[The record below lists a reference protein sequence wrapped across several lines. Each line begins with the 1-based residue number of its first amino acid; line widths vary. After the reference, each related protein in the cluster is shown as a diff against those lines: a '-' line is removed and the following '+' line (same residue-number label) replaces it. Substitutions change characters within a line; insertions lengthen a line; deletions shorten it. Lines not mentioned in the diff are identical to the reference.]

1 MSNKNTQGEAM
12 KTTNTVTLEQWLL
25 QGDGTK
31 DGLNQEQ
38 QAAVTCNKNTV
49 TTAGAGA
56 GKTFVL
62 ARRYSYLVCIKKY
75 KVSEILTL
83 TFTRKATAEM
93 YSRIYKT
100 LVEIADR
107 FDSPEARQAVADF
120 HGARIQT
127 LDSYCSSI
135 IKNAVNYY
143 GIKPDFAIDDQQAK
157 SMARQQAL
165 PFVLDHRH
173 NPTIQRMATT
183 TYSRLDTLAEKLF
196 AQTITNYSSLAN
208 PINFSQQLEQQLR
221 HAAREF
227 LNKAQ
232 QLEEQVIELE
242 SSLQDVDKISGTFLP
257 KLKGALEL
265 YRKIDWD
272 FSFLAAWETETGLLQ
287 EILPNQQ
294 ETLGQFCGAANK
306 ISGLSLQGQR
316 SDKPWTPIIKFLR
329 ESVQP
334 ALNSLANFLCLKQ
347 DVLQVAE
354 LLNQFQQQYNKS
366 KRQAGILTFTDAAQ
380 LALEILRNQPD
391 VRHAEKECYKA
402 IMIDEF
408 QDDNLLQKELL
419 YFLAEKV
426 DWHNTPSVPVEA
438 LDSGKLFFVGDE
450 KQSIYKFRGADVS
463 VIRKLAKELA
473 NVDSTAS
480 NQEQMGGT
488 LSLTYNYRSH
498 PTLIAAFN
506 TIFGGLPYGPE
517 GQGHLHPQAI
527 FMPDAETTPEY
538 EATYGKVL
546 AGKKIDNE
554 SQLDATRHRVH
565 LCLYRKP
572 EEAALPK
579 DISLEQLLPD
589 DHCEAFF
596 VAKKIKEL
604 IQQGRNPSD
613 IAILFATTTKQHLY
627 EKYLKLQSIPYTA
640 ESTVGFFQ
648 DAPTN
653 DLLSFLT
660 LCLYP
665 SNQTAY
671 STLLRSPLV
680 GISAGSLERLLAGSH
695 EGLMADNVRGDA
707 AQSTPKIFNQEDSYL
722 LATDE
727 ERKSFIQACQTYHQL
742 APQALTMPIAQLVSH
757 LWYRLGY
764 RYKILEQDQALQYAP
779 LYDKFFHLAAQA
791 DVKGT
796 SLATFVQSLQDQ
808 VDNQG
813 KFDDIDIPLEQK
825 QGVQLMTIHKSKGLE
840 FPVVFLVNSNGQPKT
855 NKNDASVYTH
865 SQWGITLNLPTLPQF
880 AGKTT
885 TSNFFYQDA
894 KEEDTQ
900 KDRAELRRVLY
911 VALTRAE
918 DEVFITACPG
928 SLDKD
933 NPGKL
938 KQTESS
944 NTMFKLL
951 VPQIN
956 CNLTLGEKIIH
967 ESHSPFDAEWI
978 PFVSQQDVKSLKTTP
993 SQQEGES
1000 PILTPSPTEVAQMLA
1015 PLYQGKAILP
1025 EVEENPYRSPSHLAP
1040 HSPEYWQDPDTNTDQ
1055 EKSSALGK
1063 MESQAYGEIAQLVT
1077 STTKADGTP
1086 AFSYADFGSCAHLYL
1101 EATLNNQ
1108 QPQIPT
1114 RYLQHLSPTHQQ
1126 KLHQLCSTMTANFLN
1141 SPTGAAVKKANWRK
1155 TEFTFKLRLES
1166 YIINGSMDLIYQDQ
1180 QGQLHIVDYKTDQLQ
1195 QPELYY
1201 PQQAAYRKA
1210 AAAIF
1215 SVPEDTITCSLY
1227 YLRTG
1232 TVVDITQGC
1241 SSVNLEELAAL
1252 VE

>member
-1 MSNKNTQGEAM
+1 MSGRETQETTEM
-12 KTTNTVTLEQWLL
+12 NKTTNTVTLEQWLL
-25 QGDGTK
+25 QGDGSQE
-31 DGLNQEQ
+31 GLNQEQ
-38 QAAVTCNKNTV
+38 QAAVTCNINTV

-107 FDSPEARQAVADF
+107 FESPEARQAVADF

-135 IKNAVNYY
+135 IKNSVNHY

-165 PFVLDHRH
+165 PFVLNHHH

-183 TYSRLDTLAEKLF
+183 TYSRLDTLAEELF

-208 PINFSQQLEQQLR
+208 PIPFSQQLENQLR
-221 HAAREF
+221 FAAQEF
-227 LNKAQ
+227 LTKAQ

-242 SSLQDVDKISGTFLP
+242 AIIRDLDKISGTFLP
-257 KLKGALEL
+257 KLIAALGL
-265 YRKIDWD
+265 YRKLDWD
-272 FSFLAAWETETGLLQ
+272 FSFLSDWETETGLQQ

-294 ETLGQFCGAANK
+294 ETLVQFCAAAKK
-306 ISGLSLQGQR
+306 ISGLSLQGQKA
-316 SDKPWTPIIKFLR
+316 DKPWPAIIKFLR

-347 DVLQVAE
+347 DVLQVAA
-354 LLNQFQQQYNKS
+354 LLDEFQQQYNKS

-380 LALEILRNQPD
+380 LALEILRNQNE
-391 VRHAEKECYKA
+391 VRQAEKECYKA

-408 QDDNLLQKELL
+408 QDDNQLQKELL
-419 YFLAEKV
+419 YFLAEKT
-426 DWHNTPSVPVEA
+426 DCHNTPSVPVED

-463 VIRKLAKELA
+463 VIRKLAKELG
-473 NVDSTAS
+473 NGDSTPS
-480 NQEQMGGT
+480 SQDQTGGT
-488 LSLTYNYRSH
+488 LSLSYNYRSH

-506 TIFGGLPYGPE
+506 AIFGGLPYGPE
-517 GQGHLHPQAI
+517 GQHHLYPQAI
-527 FMPDAETTPEY
+527 FMPDEETTPEH
-538 EATYGKVL
+538 EATYRKVL
-546 AGKKIDNE
+546 AGKKLKNE
-554 SQLDATRHRVH
+554 SQQDATRHRVH

-572 EEAALPK
+572 HEADLPET
-579 DISLEQLLPD
+579 ISTEDLLPD

-604 IQQGRNPSD
+604 VQQGRNPSD

-680 GISAGSLERLLAGSH
+680 GISSQSLEQLLAKSQKDITAQGSP
-695 EGLMADNVRGDA
+695 
-707 AQSTPKIFNQEDSYL
+707 QIFNQEDSQL
-722 LATDE
+722 LATEE
-727 ERKSFIQACQTYHQL
+727 ERQAFIQACQTYHRL
-742 APQALTMPIAQLVSH
+742 AQQALTMPIAQLVSH
-757 LWYRLGY
+757 LWYNLGY
-764 RYKILEQDQALQYAP
+764 RYKILEQEQALQYAP
-779 LYDKFFHLAAQA
+779 LYDKFFHLAAKA
-791 DVKGT
+791 DASGT
-796 SLATFVQSLQDQ
+796 SLATFVQALQDQ

-825 QGVQLMTIHKSKGLE
+825 RGVQLMTIHKSKGLE
-840 FPVVFLVNSNGQPKT
+840 FPVVFLVNSNGSPKS
-855 NKNDASVYTH
+855 NKNAARVYPH
-865 SQWGITLNLPTLPQF
+865 SHWGITLNLPTLPQF
-880 AGKTT
+880 AGNTA
-885 TSNFFYQDA
+885 TSNFFYQEA
-894 KEEDTQ
+894 KQEESL
-900 KDRAELRRVLY
+900 KDQAELRRVLY

-928 SLDKD
+928 SLDPD

-938 KQTESS
+938 KLSESS

-956 CNLTLGEKIIH
+956 CNVTLEETIIM
-967 ESHSPFDAEWI
+967 EPHSPFDAEWI
-978 PFVSQQDVKSLKTTP
+978 PFVTQQEVEQISTPQQQDFG
-993 SQQEGES
+993 GEKVHASS
-1000 PILTPSPTEVAQMLA
+1000 PWHIAQTVA
-1015 PLYQGKAILP
+1015 PLYQGEAILP
-1025 EVEENPYRSPSHLAP
+1025 AEEENPYRSPSHLAP
-1040 HSPEYWQDPDTNTDQ
+1040 KSPEYWQDTENISSL
-1055 EKSSALGK
+1055 EKATGK
-1063 MESQAYGEIAQLVT
+1063 EENQAYGEIAQLVT
-1077 STTKADGTP
+1077 STTKADGNP
-1086 AFSYADFGSCAHLYL
+1086 AFTYADFGSCAHLYL
-1101 EATLNNQ
+1101 DAALNNH
-1108 QPQIPT
+1108 QPSIPT
-1114 RYLQHLSPTHQQ
+1114 RYLQHLSPAYQQ
-1126 KLHQLCSTMTANFLN
+1126 KLHQLCSTMTANFLS
-1141 SPTGAAVKKANWRK
+1141 SPTGEAVKQASWRK
-1155 TEFTFKLRLES
+1155 TEFTFKLRLED
-1166 YIINGSMDLIYQDQ
+1166 YIINGSMDLIYQDH
-1180 QGQLHIVDYKTDQLQ
+1180 QGQLHIVDYKTDQQQ

-1215 SVPEDTITCSLY
+1215 CVPEDTITCSLY

-1241 SSVNLEELAAL
+1241 SAVNLKELATL

>member
-1 MSNKNTQGEAM
+1 MSGRETQETTEM
-12 KTTNTVTLEQWLL
+12 NKTTNTVTLEQWLL
-25 QGDGTK
+25 QGDGSQE
-31 DGLNQEQ
+31 GLNQEQ
-38 QAAVTCNKNTV
+38 QAAVTCNINTV

-107 FDSPEARQAVADF
+107 FESPEARQAVADF

-135 IKNAVNYY
+135 IKNSVNHY

-165 PFVLDHRH
+165 PFVLNHRH
-173 NPTIQRMATT
+173 NLTIQRMATT
-183 TYSRLDTLAEKLF
+183 TYSRLDTLAEELF

-208 PINFSQQLEQQLR
+208 PIPFSQQLENQLR
-221 HAAREF
+221 FAAQEF
-227 LNKAQ
+227 LTKAQ

-242 SSLQDVDKISGTFLP
+242 AIIRDLDKISGTFLP
-257 KLKGALEL
+257 KLIAALGL
-265 YRKIDWD
+265 YRKLDWD
-272 FSFLAAWETETGLLQ
+272 FSFLSDWETETGLQQ

-294 ETLGQFCGAANK
+294 ETLVQFCAAAKK
-306 ISGLSLQGQR
+306 ISGLSLQGQKA
-316 SDKPWTPIIKFLR
+316 DKPWPAIIKFLR

-347 DVLQVAE
+347 DVLQVAA
-354 LLNQFQQQYNKS
+354 LLDEFQQQYNKS

-380 LALEILRNQPD
+380 LALEILRNQNE
-391 VRHAEKECYKA
+391 VRQAEKECYKA

-408 QDDNLLQKELL
+408 QDDNQLQKELL
-419 YFLAEKV
+419 YFLAEKT
-426 DWHNTPSVPVEA
+426 DCHNTPSVPVED

-463 VIRKLAKELA
+463 VIRKLAKELG
-473 NVDSTAS
+473 NGDSTPS
-480 NQEQMGGT
+480 SQDQTGGT
-488 LSLTYNYRSH
+488 LSLSYNYRSH

-506 TIFGGLPYGPE
+506 AIFGGLPYGPE
-517 GQGHLHPQAI
+517 GQRHLYPQAI
-527 FMPDAETTPEY
+527 FMPDEETTPEH
-538 EATYGKVL
+538 EATYRKVL
-546 AGKKIDNE
+546 AGKKLKNE
-554 SQLDATRHRVH
+554 SQQDATRHRVH

-572 EEAALPK
+572 HEANLPET
-579 DISLEQLLPD
+579 ISTEDLLPD

-596 VAKKIKEL
+596 VAKKIKKL
-604 IQQGRNPSD
+604 VQQGRNPSD

-680 GISAGSLERLLAGSH
+680 GISSQSLEQLLAKSQKDITAQ
-695 EGLMADNVRGDA
+695 GLP
-707 AQSTPKIFNQEDSYL
+707 QIFNQEDSQL
-722 LATDE
+722 LATEE
-727 ERKSFIQACQTYHQL
+727 ERQAFIQACQTYHRL
-742 APQALTMPIAQLVSH
+742 AQQALTMPIAQLVSH
-757 LWYRLGY
+757 LWYNLGY
-764 RYKILEQDQALQYAP
+764 RYKILEQEQALQYAP
-779 LYDKFFHLAAQA
+779 LYDKFFHLAAKA
-791 DVKGT
+791 DASGT
-796 SLATFVQSLQDQ
+796 SLATFVQALQDQ

-825 QGVQLMTIHKSKGLE
+825 RGVQLMTIHKSKGLE
-840 FPVVFLVNSNGQPKT
+840 FPVVFLVNSNGSPKS
-855 NKNDASVYTH
+855 NKNAARVYPH
-865 SQWGITLNLPTLPQF
+865 SHWGITLNLPTLPQF
-880 AGKTT
+880 AGNTA
-885 TSNFFYQDA
+885 TSNFFYQEA
-894 KEEDTQ
+894 KQEESL
-900 KDRAELRRVLY
+900 KDQAELRRVLY

-928 SLDKD
+928 SLDSD

-938 KQTESS
+938 KLSESS

-956 CNLTLGEKIIH
+956 CNVTLEETIIM
-967 ESHSPFDAEWI
+967 EPHSPFDAEWI
-978 PFVSQQDVKSLKTTP
+978 PFVTQQEVEQISTPQQQDFG
-993 SQQEGES
+993 GEKVQASS
-1000 PILTPSPTEVAQMLA
+1000 PWHIAQTVA
-1015 PLYQGKAILP
+1015 PLYQGEAILP
-1025 EVEENPYRSPSHLAP
+1025 AEEENPYRSPSHLAP
-1040 HSPEYWQDPDTNTDQ
+1040 KSPEYWQDTENISSL
-1055 EKSSALGK
+1055 EKATGK
-1063 MESQAYGEIAQLVT
+1063 EENQAYGEIAQLVT
-1077 STTKADGTP
+1077 STTKADGNP
-1086 AFSYADFGSCAHLYL
+1086 AFTYADFGSCAHLYL
-1101 EATLNNQ
+1101 DAALNNH
-1108 QPQIPT
+1108 QPSIPT
-1114 RYLQHLSPTHQQ
+1114 RYLQHLSPAHQQ
-1126 KLHQLCSTMTANFLN
+1126 KLHQLCSTMTANFLS
-1141 SPTGAAVKKANWRK
+1141 SPTGEAVKQASWRK
-1155 TEFTFKLRLES
+1155 TEFTFKLRLED
-1166 YIINGSMDLIYQDQ
+1166 YIINGSMDLIYQDH
-1180 QGQLHIVDYKTDQLQ
+1180 QGQLHIVDYKTDQQQ

-1215 SVPEDTITCSLY
+1215 CVPEDTITCSLY

-1241 SSVNLEELAAL
+1241 SAVNLEELATL

>member
-1 MSNKNTQGEAM
+1 MSSKNTQGEAM
-12 KTTNTVTLEQWLL
+12 KTTNTLTLEQWLL

-38 QAAVTCNKNTV
+38 QAAVTCNTNTV

-107 FDSPEARQAVADF
+107 FESPEARQAVADF

-135 IKNAVNYY
+135 IKNSVNHY

-165 PFVLDHRH
+165 PFVLNHRH

-183 TYSRLDTLAEKLF
+183 TYSRLDTLAEELF

-208 PINFSQQLEQQLR
+208 PIPFSQQLENQLR
-221 HAAREF
+221 FAAQEF
-227 LNKAQ
+227 LTKAQ

-242 SSLQDVDKISGTFLP
+242 AIIRDLDKISGTFLP
-257 KLKGALEL
+257 KLIAALGL
-265 YRKIDWD
+265 YRKLDWD
-272 FSFLAAWETETGLLQ
+272 FSFLSDWETETGLQQ

-294 ETLGQFCGAANK
+294 ESLEQFCAAAKK
-306 ISGLSLQGQR
+306 ISGLNLQGQR
-316 SDKPWTPIIKFLR
+316 NDKPWTPIIKLLR

-347 DVLQVAE
+347 DVLQVAR
-354 LLNQFQQQYNKS
+354 LLDEFQQQYNKS

-380 LALEILRNQPD
+380 LALEILRNQKE
-391 VRHAEKECYKA
+391 VRQAEKECYKA

-419 YFLAEKV
+419 YFLAEKS
-426 DWHNTPSVPVEA
+426 DCHNTPSVPVED
-438 LDSGKLFFVGDE
+438 LDTGKLFFVGDE

-463 VIRKLAKELA
+463 VIRKLAKELG
-473 NVDSTAS
+473 NTNSTPSSQA
-480 NQEQMGGT
+480 QTGGT
-488 LSLTYNYRSH
+488 LSLSYNYRSH

-517 GQGHLHPQAI
+517 GQGHFHPQAI
-527 FMPDAETTPEY
+527 FMPDEEATPEY
-538 EATYGKVL
+538 EATYRKVL
-546 AGKKIDNE
+546 AGKKIEGE
-554 SQLDATRHRVH
+554 SQQDATRHRVH
-565 LCLYRKP
+565 LCMYRKP
-572 EEAALPK
+572 DEAALPK
-579 DISLEQLLPD
+579 DISMEHLLPD

-680 GISAGSLERLLAGSH
+680 GISAGSLERLLAGGL
-695 EGLMADNVRGDA
+695 ERLMAGSVNGA
-707 AQSTPKIFNQEDSYL
+707 GAQGTPQIFNQEDSYL
-722 LATDE
+722 LSTEE
-727 ERKSFIQACQTYHQL
+727 ERKSFIQACQTYHRL
-742 APQALTMPIAQLVSH
+742 AQQALTMPIAQLVSH
-757 LWYRLGY
+757 LWYNLGY
-764 RYKILEQDQALQYAP
+764 RYKILEQEQALQYAP
-779 LYDKFFHLAAQA
+779 LYDKFFHLAAKA
-791 DVKGT
+791 DASGT
-796 SLATFVQSLQDQ
+796 SLATFVQALQDQ

-825 QGVQLMTIHKSKGLE
+825 RGVQLMTIHKSKGLE

-855 NKNDASVYTH
+855 NKNDASVYPH
-865 SQWGITLNLPTLPQF
+865 SQWGITLNLPILPQF
-880 AGKTT
+880 AGGTSK
-885 TSNFFYQDA
+885 SNFFYQDA
-894 KEEDTQ
+894 KKEDTQ

-918 DEVFITACPG
+918 DEVYITACPG
-928 SLDKD
+928 SLDED

-938 KQTESS
+938 KLSESS

-956 CNLTLGEKIIH
+956 CNVTLEEKITL
-967 ESHSPFDAEWI
+967 EPHSPFDAEWI
-978 PFVSQQDVKSLKTTP
+978 PFVTQQEVEQISTPQQQDFG
-993 SQQEGES
+993 GEKVHTSS
-1000 PILTPSPTEVAQMLA
+1000 PWHLAQTVA
-1015 PLYQGKAILP
+1015 PLYQGEAILP
-1025 EVEENPYRSPSHLAP
+1025 VEEENPYRSPSHLAP
-1040 HSPEYWQDPDTNTDQ
+1040 KSPEYWQDTENISSP
-1055 EKSSALGK
+1055 EKEHATGK
-1063 MESQAYGEIAQLVT
+1063 EENQAYGEIAQLVT
-1077 STTKADGTP
+1077 STTKADGNP
-1086 AFSYADFGSCAHLYL
+1086 AFTYADFGSCAHLYL
-1101 EATLNNQ
+1101 EAALNNQ
-1108 QPQIPT
+1108 QPIIPT
-1114 RYLQHLSPTHQQ
+1114 RYLQHLSPVHQQ
-1126 KLHQLCSTMTANFLN
+1126 KLHQLCSTMTANFLS
-1141 SPTGAAVKKANWRK
+1141 SPTGEAVKQASWRK
-1155 TEFTFKLRLES
+1155 TEFTFKLRLGD

-1180 QGQLHIVDYKTDQLQ
+1180 QGQLHIVDYKTDQQQ

-1241 SSVNLEELAAL
+1241 SEINLEELAAL

>member
-1 MSNKNTQGEAM
+1 MSSKNTQGEAM
-12 KTTNTVTLEQWLL
+12 KTTNTLTLEQWLL
-25 QGDGTK
+25 QGDGSQE
-31 DGLNQEQ
+31 GLNQEQ
-38 QAAVTCNKNTV
+38 QAAVTCNINTV

-107 FDSPEARQAVADF
+107 FESPEARQAVADF

-135 IKNAVNYY
+135 IKNSVNHY

-165 PFVLDHRH
+165 PFVLNHRH

-183 TYSRLDTLAEKLF
+183 TFSRLDTLAEELF

-208 PINFSQQLEQQLR
+208 PIPFSQQLENQLR
-221 HAAREF
+221 FAAQEF
-227 LNKAQ
+227 LTKAQ
-232 QLEEQVIELE
+232 QLEDKVLELE
-242 SSLQDVDKISGTFLP
+242 AIIRDLDKISGTFLP
-257 KLKGALEL
+257 KLIAALGL
-265 YRKIDWD
+265 YRKLDWD
-272 FSFLAAWETETGLLQ
+272 FSFLSAWETETGLQQ
-287 EILPNQQ
+287 EILPNQK
-294 ETLGQFCGAANK
+294 ETLVQFCAAAKK
-306 ISGLSLQGQR
+306 ISGLNLQGQKA
-316 SDKPWTPIIKFLR
+316 DKPWPAIIKFLR

-347 DVLQVAE
+347 DVLQVAA
-354 LLNQFQQQYNKS
+354 LLDEFQQQYNKS

-380 LALEILRNQPD
+380 LALEILRNQKE
-391 VRHAEKECYKA
+391 VRQAEKECYKA

-408 QDDNLLQKELL
+408 QDDNQLQKELL
-419 YFLAEKV
+419 YFLAEKA
-426 DWHNTPSVPVEA
+426 DCHNTPSVPVED

-463 VIRKLAKELA
+463 VIRKLAKELG
-473 NVDSTAS
+473 NGDSTPS
-480 NQEQMGGT
+480 SQEQTGGT
-488 LSLTYNYRSH
+488 LSLSYNYRSH

-506 TIFGGLPYGPE
+506 AIFGGLPYGPE
-517 GQGHLHPQAI
+517 GQGHLYPQAI
-527 FMPDAETTPEY
+527 FMPDEETTPEH
-538 EATYGKVL
+538 EATYRKVL
-546 AGKKIDNE
+546 AGKKLKNE
-554 SQLDATRHRVH
+554 SQQDATRHRVH

-572 EEAALPK
+572 EEAALPET
-579 DISLEQLLPD
+579 ISTEDLLPD

-604 IQQGRNPSD
+604 VQQGRNPSD

-680 GISAGSLERLLAGSH
+680 GISSQSLEQLLAKSQKDTTDQGSP
-695 EGLMADNVRGDA
+695 
-707 AQSTPKIFNQEDSYL
+707 QIFNQEDSQL
-722 LATDE
+722 LATEE
-727 ERKSFIQACQTYHQL
+727 ERQAFSQACQTYHQL
-742 APQALTMPIAQLVSH
+742 AQQALTMPIAQLVSH
-757 LWYRLGY
+757 LWYNLGY
-764 RYKILEQDQALQYAP
+764 RYKILEQEQALQYAP
-779 LYDKFFHLAAQA
+779 LYDKFFHLAAKA
-791 DVKGT
+791 DASGT

-825 QGVQLMTIHKSKGLE
+825 RGVQLMTIHKSKGLE
-840 FPVVFLVNSNGQPKT
+840 FPVVFLVNSNGRPKS
-855 NKNDASVYTH
+855 NKNDASVFPH
-865 SQWGITLNLPTLPQF
+865 SHWGITLNLPTLPQF
-880 AGKTT
+880 AGGTSK
-885 TSNFFYQDA
+885 SNFFYQDA
-894 KEEDTQ
+894 QEEDTQ

-918 DEVFITACPG
+918 DEVYITACPG
-928 SLDKD
+928 SLDED

-938 KQTESS
+938 KLSESS

-956 CNLTLGEKIIH
+956 CNATLEEKIIL
-967 ESHSPFDAEWI
+967 EPHSPFDAEWI
-978 PFVSQQDVKSLKTTP
+978 PFVTQQDVEVLKISDP
-993 SQQEGES
+993 QQQDIEEEPVHTSS
-1000 PILTPSPTEVAQMLA
+1000 PWHLAQTVA
-1015 PLYQGKAILP
+1015 PLYQGEAILP
-1025 EVEENPYRSPSHLAP
+1025 VEEANPYRSPSHLAP
-1040 HSPEYWQDPDTNTDQ
+1040 KSPEYWQEPDTNSSP
-1055 EKSSALGK
+1055 EKTPTTSK
-1063 MESQAYGEIAQLVT
+1063 EENQAYGEIAQLVT
-1077 STTKADGTP
+1077 STTKADGNP
-1086 AFSYADFGSCAHLYL
+1086 AFTYADFGSCAHLYL
-1101 EATLNNQ
+1101 EAALNNH
-1108 QPQIPT
+1108 QPTIPT
-1114 RYLQHLSPTHQQ
+1114 RYLQHLCPAHQQ
-1126 KLHQLCSTMTANFLN
+1126 KLHQLCSTMTANFLS
-1141 SPTGAAVKKANWRK
+1141 SPTGEAVKQASWRK
-1155 TEFTFKLRLES
+1155 TEFTFKLRLEGF
-1166 YIINGSMDLIYQDQ
+1166 IINGSMDLIYQNQ
-1180 QGQLHIVDYKTDQLQ
+1180 QGQLHIVDYKTDQQQ

-1215 SVPEDTITCSLY
+1215 CVPEDTITCSLY

-1241 SSVNLEELAAL
+1241 SEVHLEELAAL

>member
-1 MSNKNTQGEAM
+1 MSGQETQGTMEM
-12 KTTNTVTLEQWLL
+12 NKTTNTVTLEQWLL
-25 QGDGTK
+25 QGDGSQE
-31 DGLNQEQ
+31 GLNPEQ
-38 QAAVTCNKNTV
+38 QAAVTCNINTV

-107 FDSPEARQAVADF
+107 FESPEARQAVADF

-135 IKNAVNYY
+135 IKNSVNHY

-165 PFVLDHRH
+165 PFVLNHRH

-183 TYSRLDTLAEKLF
+183 TYSRLDTLAEELF

-208 PINFSQQLEQQLR
+208 PIPFSQQLENQLR
-221 HAAREF
+221 FAAQEF
-227 LNKAQ
+227 LTKAQ
-232 QLEEQVIELE
+232 QLEDKVLELE
-242 SSLQDVDKISGTFLP
+242 AIIRDLDKISGTFLP
-257 KLKGALEL
+257 KLIAALGL

-272 FSFLAAWETETGLLQ
+272 FSFLSDWETETGLQQ
-287 EILPNQQ
+287 EILPNQK
-294 ETLGQFCGAANK
+294 ETLVQFCAAAKK
-306 ISGLSLQGQR
+306 ISGLSLQGQKA
-316 SDKPWTPIIKFLR
+316 DKPWPAIIKFLR
-329 ESVQP
+329 ESIQP

-347 DVLQVAE
+347 DVLQVAA
-354 LLNQFQQQYNKS
+354 LLDEFQQQYNKS

-380 LALEILRNQPD
+380 LALEILRNQRE
-391 VRHAEKECYKA
+391 VRQAEKECYKA

-408 QDDNLLQKELL
+408 QDDNQLQKELL
-419 YFLAEKV
+419 YFLAEKT
-426 DWHNTPSVPVEA
+426 DCHNTPSVPVED

-463 VIRKLAKELA
+463 VIRKLAKELG
-473 NVDSTAS
+473 NGDSTPS
-480 NQEQMGGT
+480 SQEQTGGT
-488 LSLTYNYRSH
+488 LSLSYNYRSH

-506 TIFGGLPYGPE
+506 AIFGGLPYGPE
-517 GQGHLHPQAI
+517 GQGHLYPQAI
-527 FMPDAETTPEY
+527 FMPDEEATPEH
-538 EATYGKVL
+538 EATYRKVL
-546 AGKKIDNE
+546 AGKKLKDE
-554 SQLDATRHRVH
+554 SQQDATRHRVH

-572 EEAALPK
+572 DEADLPET
-579 DISLEQLLPD
+579 ISTEDLLPD

-604 IQQGRNPSD
+604 VQQGRNPSD

-680 GISAGSLERLLAGSH
+680 GISSQSLEQLLAKSQKDTTAQGSP
-695 EGLMADNVRGDA
+695 
-707 AQSTPKIFNQEDSYL
+707 QIFHQEDSQL
-722 LATDE
+722 LATEE
-727 ERKSFIQACQTYHQL
+727 ERQAFIQACQTYHRL
-742 APQALTMPIAQLVSH
+742 AQQALTMPIAQLVSH
-757 LWYRLGY
+757 LWYNLGY
-764 RYKILEQDQALQYAP
+764 RYKILEQEQALQYAP
-779 LYDKFFHLAAQA
+779 LYDKFFHLAAKA
-791 DVKGT
+791 DASGT
-796 SLATFVQSLQDQ
+796 SLATFVQALQDQ

-825 QGVQLMTIHKSKGLE
+825 RGVQLMTIHKSKGLE
-840 FPVVFLVNSNGQPKT
+840 FPVVFLVNSNGRPKS
-855 NKNDASVYTH
+855 NKNDASVYPH
-865 SQWGITLNLPTLPQF
+865 FHWGITLNLPTLPQF
-880 AGKTT
+880 AGNTA
-885 TSNFFYQDA
+885 TSNFFYQEA
-894 KEEDTQ
+894 KQEASL
-900 KDRAELRRVLY
+900 KDQAELRRVLY

-918 DEVFITACPG
+918 DEVYITACPG
-928 SLDKD
+928 SLDPD

-938 KQTESS
+938 KLSESS

-956 CNLTLGEKIIH
+956 CNVTLEETIIV
-967 ESHSPFDAEWI
+967 EPHSPFDAEWI
-978 PFVSQQDVKSLKTTP
+978 PFVTQQEVEQVSPFQQQDFGGEPVHP
-993 SQQEGES
+993 SS
-1000 PILTPSPTEVAQMLA
+1000 PWHLAQTVA
-1015 PLYQGKAILP
+1015 PLYQGEAILP
-1025 EVEENPYRSPSHLAP
+1025 VEEANPYRSPSHLAP
-1040 HSPEYWQDPDTNTDQ
+1040 KSPEYWQDTENISSP
-1055 EKSSALGK
+1055 EKAHATGK
-1063 MESQAYGEIAQLVT
+1063 EESQSYGEIAQLVT
-1077 STTKADGTP
+1077 STTKADGNP
-1086 AFSYADFGSCAHLYL
+1086 AFTYADFGSCAHLYL
-1101 EATLNNQ
+1101 EAALNNH
-1108 QPQIPT
+1108 QPSIPT
-1114 RYLQHLSPTHQQ
+1114 RYLQHLSPAHQQ
-1126 KLHQLCSTMTANFLN
+1126 KLHQLCSTMTANFLS
-1141 SPTGAAVKKANWRK
+1141 SPTGEAVKQASWRK
-1155 TEFTFKLRLES
+1155 TEFTFKLRLGD
-1166 YIINGSMDLIYQDQ
+1166 YIINGSMDLIYQDH
-1180 QGQLHIVDYKTDQLQ
+1180 QGQLHIVDYKTDQQQ

-1215 SVPEDTITCSLY
+1215 CVPEETITCSLY

-1241 SSVNLEELAAL
+1241 SEVNLEELATL

>member
-1 MSNKNTQGEAM
+1 MSGRETQETTEM
-12 KTTNTVTLEQWLL
+12 NKTTNTVTLEQWLL
-25 QGDGTK
+25 QGDGSQE
-31 DGLNQEQ
+31 GLNQEQ
-38 QAAVTCNKNTV
+38 QAAVTCNINTV

-107 FDSPEARQAVADF
+107 FESPEARQAVADF

-135 IKNAVNYY
+135 IKNSVNHY

-165 PFVLDHRH
+165 PFVLNHRH

-183 TYSRLDTLAEKLF
+183 TYSRLDTLAEELF

-208 PINFSQQLEQQLR
+208 PIPFSQQLENQLR
-221 HAAREF
+221 FAAQEF
-227 LNKAQ
+227 LTKAQ

-242 SSLQDVDKISGTFLP
+242 AIIRDLDKISGTFLP
-257 KLKGALEL
+257 KLIAALGL
-265 YRKIDWD
+265 YRKLDWD
-272 FSFLAAWETETGLLQ
+272 FSFLSDWETETGLQQ
-287 EILPNQQ
+287 EILPNQK
-294 ETLGQFCGAANK
+294 ETLVQFCAAAKK
-306 ISGLSLQGQR
+306 ISGLSLQGQKA
-316 SDKPWTPIIKFLR
+316 DKPWPAIIKFLR

-347 DVLQVAE
+347 DVLQVAA
-354 LLNQFQQQYNKS
+354 LLDEFQQQYNKT

-380 LALEILRNQPD
+380 LALEILRNQNE
-391 VRHAEKECYKA
+391 VRQAEKECYKA

-408 QDDNLLQKELL
+408 QDDNQLQKELL
-419 YFLAEKV
+419 YFLAEKT
-426 DWHNTPSVPVEA
+426 DCHNTPSVPVED

-463 VIRKLAKELA
+463 VIRKLAKELG
-473 NVDSTAS
+473 NGDSTPS
-480 NQEQMGGT
+480 SQDQTGGT
-488 LSLTYNYRSH
+488 LSLSYNYRSH

-506 TIFGGLPYGPE
+506 AIFGGLPYGPE
-517 GQGHLHPQAI
+517 GQRHLYPQAI
-527 FMPDAETTPEY
+527 FMPDEETTPEH
-538 EATYGKVL
+538 EATYRKVL
-546 AGKKIDNE
+546 AGKKLKDE
-554 SQLDATRHRVH
+554 SQQDATRHRVH

-572 EEAALPK
+572 DEADLPET
-579 DISLEQLLPD
+579 ISTEDLLPD

-604 IQQGRNPSD
+604 VQQGRNPSD

-680 GISAGSLERLLAGSH
+680 GISSQSLEQLLAKSQKDITAQGSP
-695 EGLMADNVRGDA
+695 
-707 AQSTPKIFNQEDSYL
+707 QIFNQEDSQL
-722 LATDE
+722 LATEE
-727 ERKSFIQACQTYHQL
+727 ERQAFIQACQTYHRL
-742 APQALTMPIAQLVSH
+742 AQQALTMPIAQLVSH
-757 LWYRLGY
+757 LWYNLGY
-764 RYKILEQDQALQYAP
+764 RYKILEQEQTLQYAP
-779 LYDKFFHLAAQA
+779 LYDKFFHLAAKA
-791 DVKGT
+791 DASGT
-796 SLATFVQSLQDQ
+796 SLATFVQALQDQ

-825 QGVQLMTIHKSKGLE
+825 RGVQLMTIHKSKGLE
-840 FPVVFLVNSNGQPKT
+840 FPVVFLVNSNGSPKS
-855 NKNDASVYTH
+855 NKNAARVYPH
-865 SQWGITLNLPTLPQF
+865 SHWGITLNLPTLPQF
-880 AGKTT
+880 AGNTA
-885 TSNFFYQDA
+885 TSNFFYQEA
-894 KEEDTQ
+894 KQEESL
-900 KDRAELRRVLY
+900 KDQAELRRVLY

-928 SLDKD
+928 SLDPD

-938 KQTESS
+938 KLSESS

-956 CNLTLGEKIIH
+956 CNVTLEETIIM
-967 ESHSPFDAEWI
+967 EPHSPFDAEWI
-978 PFVSQQDVKSLKTTP
+978 PFVTQQEVEQISTPQQQDFG
-993 SQQEGES
+993 GEKVHAFS
-1000 PILTPSPTEVAQMLA
+1000 PWHIAQTVA
-1015 PLYQGKAILP
+1015 PLYQGEAILP
-1025 EVEENPYRSPSHLAP
+1025 AEEENPYRSPSHLAP
-1040 HSPEYWQDPDTNTDQ
+1040 KSPEYWQDTENISSL
-1055 EKSSALGK
+1055 EKATGK
-1063 MESQAYGEIAQLVT
+1063 EENQAYGEIAQLVT

-1086 AFSYADFGSCAHLYL
+1086 AFTYADFGSCAHLYL
-1101 EATLNNQ
+1101 EAALNNH
-1108 QPQIPT
+1108 QPSIPT
-1114 RYLQHLSPTHQQ
+1114 RYLQHLSPAHQQ
-1126 KLHQLCSTMTANFLN
+1126 KLHQLCSTMTANFLS
-1141 SPTGAAVKKANWRK
+1141 SPTGEAVKQASWRK
-1155 TEFTFKLRLES
+1155 TEFTFKLRLED
-1166 YIINGSMDLIYQDQ
+1166 YIINGSMDLIYQDH
-1180 QGQLHIVDYKTDQLQ
+1180 QGQLHIVDYKTDQQQ

-1215 SVPEDTITCSLY
+1215 CVPEDTITCSLY

-1241 SSVNLEELAAL
+1241 SEVNLEELATL

>member
-1 MSNKNTQGEAM
+1 MSGQETQGAM
-12 KTTNTVTLEQWLL
+12 EMNKTTNTIPLEHWLL
-25 QGDGTK
+25 EGDGSQE
-31 DGLNQEQ
+31 GLNPEQ
-38 QAAVTCNKNTV
+38 QAAVTCSTNTV

-62 ARRYSYLVCIKKY
+62 ARRYSYLVCVKKY

-100 LVEIADR
+100 LVEIAER
-107 FDSPEARQAVADF
+107 FESPEAQQAVADF

-135 IKNAVNYY
+135 IKNSVNHY
-143 GIKPDFAIDDQQAK
+143 GIKPDFTIDDQQAK

-165 PFVLDHRH
+165 PFVLNHRH

-183 TYSRLDTLAEKLF
+183 TFSRLDTLAEELF

-208 PINFSQQLEQQLR
+208 PINFSQQLENQLR
-221 HAAREF
+221 FAAQEF
-227 LNKAQ
+227 VTKAQ
-232 QLEEQVIELE
+232 QLEDKVLELE
-242 SSLQDVDKISGTFLP
+242 AIIRDLDKISGTFLP
-257 KLKGALEL
+257 KLIAALGL

-272 FSFLAAWETETGLLQ
+272 FSFLSAWETKADLQQ
-287 EILPNQQ
+287 EILPNQK
-294 ETLGQFCGAANK
+294 ETLVQFCAAAKK
-306 ISGLSLQGQR
+306 ISGLSLQGQKA
-316 SDKPWTPIIKFLR
+316 DKPWPAIIKFLR
-329 ESVQP
+329 ESIQP

-347 DVLQVAE
+347 DVLQVAD
-354 LLNQFQQQYNKS
+354 LLDEFQQQYNKS

-380 LALEILRNQPD
+380 LALEILRTQQE
-391 VRHAEKECYKA
+391 VRQAEKECYKA

-408 QDDNLLQKELL
+408 QDDNQLQKELL
-419 YFLAEKV
+419 YFLAEKQ
-426 DWHNTPSVPVEA
+426 DCHNTPSVPVNA

-463 VIRKLAKELA
+463 VIRKLAKELG
-473 NVDSTAS
+473 NPQQDSTAS
-480 NQEQMGGT
+480 QTGGS
-488 LSLTYNYRSH
+488 LSLSYNYRSH

-506 TIFGGLPYGPE
+506 AIFGGLPYGSE
-517 GQGHLHPQAI
+517 GQRHLYPQAI
-527 FMPDAETTPEY
+527 FMPDEEATPEH
-538 EATYGKVL
+538 EATYAEVL
-546 AGKKIDNE
+546 AGKKLKGE
-554 SQLDATRHRVH
+554 SEQEATRRRIH

-572 EEAALPK
+572 DEAALPET
-579 DISLEQLLPD
+579 ISKEDLLSD

-604 IQQGRNPSD
+604 VQQGRNPSD

-627 EKYLKLQSIPYTA
+627 EKYLKLHSIPYTA

-665 SNQTAY
+665 SNQPAY

-680 GISAGSLERLLAGSH
+680 GISAQSLELLLASSQK
-695 EGLMADNVRGDA
+695 EPQ
-707 AQSTPKIFNQEDSYL
+707 AQGVPHIFNQEDSHL
-722 LATDE
+722 LATGE
-727 ERKSFIQACQTYHQL
+727 ERAAFIQACQTYHQL
-742 APQALTMPIAQLVSH
+742 AAQALTMPIAQLVSH
-757 LWYRLGY
+757 LWYNLGY
-764 RYKILEQDQALQYAP
+764 RYKILEQEQALQYAP

-791 DVKGT
+791 DAKGT

-808 VDNQG
+808 IDNEG

-825 QGVQLMTIHKSKGLE
+825 RGVQLMTIHKSKGLE
-840 FPVVFLVNSNGQPKT
+840 FPVVFLVNSNGRPKS
-855 NKNDASVYTH
+855 NKNDASVYHH
-865 SQWGITLNLPTLPQF
+865 SRWGITLNLPTLPQF
-880 AGKTT
+880 AGDTART
-885 TSNFFYQDA
+885 NFFYEEA
-894 KEEDTQ
+894 KAEEAA
-900 KDRAELRRVLY
+900 KDQAELRRVLY

-928 SLDKD
+928 SLDPD

-938 KQTESS
+938 KDSESS

-951 VPQIN
+951 QPQIN
-956 CNLTLGEKIIH
+956 CNLTLEETIMV
-967 ESHSPFDAEWI
+967 EPHSPFDAEWI
-978 PFVSQQDVKSLKTTP
+978 PFVTQQELEQISAPCQQDVA
-993 SQQEGES
+993 QEPTHATS
-1000 PILTPSPTEVAQMLA
+1000 PWHLAQELA
-1015 PLYQGKAILP
+1015 PLYQGEAILP
-1025 EVEENPYRSPSHLAP
+1025 AVEENPYRSPSHLAP
-1040 HSPEYWQDPDTNTDQ
+1040 QSPEFWQDTDALSAS
-1055 EKSSALGK
+1055 EKTLATDNKSSLEAS
-1063 MESQAYGEIAQLVT
+1063 SQAYSEIAQLVA
-1077 STTKADGTP
+1077 STTKADGNP
-1086 AFSYADFGSCAHLYL
+1086 AFTYADFGSCAHLYL
-1101 EATLNNQ
+1101 EAALNNH
-1108 QPQIPT
+1108 QPTIPT
-1114 RYLQHLSPTHQQ
+1114 RYLQHLSPAHQQ

-1141 SPTGAAVKKANWRK
+1141 STTGQDVKQASWRK
-1155 TEFTFKLRLES
+1155 TEFTFKLRLEEF
-1166 YIINGSMDLIYQDQ
+1166 IINGSMDLIYQDQ
-1180 QGQLHIVDYKTDQLQ
+1180 QGQLHIVDYKTDQQQ

-1215 SVPEDTITCSLY
+1215 SVPEESITCSLY

-1232 TVVDITQGC
+1232 NVVDITQGC
-1241 SSVNLEELAAL
+1241 STVNLEELAAL

>member
-1 MSNKNTQGEAM
+1 MSGQETQGEAM

-25 QGDGTK
+25 QGDGSQE
-31 DGLNQEQ
+31 GLNPEQ
-38 QAAVTCNKNTV
+38 QAAVTCNINTV

-107 FDSPEARQAVADF
+107 FESPEARQAVADF

-135 IKNAVNYY
+135 IKNSVNHY

-165 PFVLDHRH
+165 PFVLNHRH

-183 TYSRLDTLAEKLF
+183 TYSRLDTLAEELF
-196 AQTITNYSSLAN
+196 AQTITNYSSLAK
-208 PINFSQQLEQQLR
+208 PIPFSQQLENQLR
-221 HAAREF
+221 FAAQEF
-227 LNKAQ
+227 LTKAQ
-232 QLEEQVIELE
+232 QLEDKVLELE
-242 SSLQDVDKISGTFLP
+242 AIIRDLDKISGTFLP
-257 KLKGALEL
+257 KLIAALGL

-272 FSFLAAWETETGLLQ
+272 FSFLSAWETETGLQQ
-287 EILPNQQ
+287 EILPNQK
-294 ETLGQFCGAANK
+294 ETLVQFCAAAKK
-306 ISGLSLQGQR
+306 ISGLSLQGQKA
-316 SDKPWTPIIKFLR
+316 DKPWPAIIKFLR

-347 DVLQVAE
+347 DVLQVAA
-354 LLNQFQQQYNKS
+354 LLDEFQQQYNKS

-380 LALEILRNQPD
+380 LALEILRNQRE
-391 VRHAEKECYKA
+391 VRQAEKECYKA

-408 QDDNLLQKELL
+408 QDDNQLQKELL
-419 YFLAEKV
+419 YFLAEKT
-426 DWHNTPSVPVEA
+426 DCHNTPSVPVED

-463 VIRKLAKELA
+463 VIRKLAKELG
-473 NVDSTAS
+473 NGDSTPS
-480 NQEQMGGT
+480 SQEQTGGT
-488 LSLTYNYRSH
+488 LSLSYNYRSH

-506 TIFGGLPYGPE
+506 AIFGGLPYGPE
-517 GQGHLHPQAI
+517 GQRHLYPPAI
-527 FMPDAETTPEY
+527 FMPDEETTPEH
-538 EATYGKVL
+538 EATYRKVL
-546 AGKKIDNE
+546 AGKKLKDE
-554 SQLDATRHRVH
+554 SQQDATRHRVH

-572 EEAALPK
+572 DETDLPET
-579 DISLEQLLPD
+579 ISTEDLLPD

-604 IQQGRNPSD
+604 VQQGRNPLD

-680 GISAGSLERLLAGSH
+680 GISSQSLEQLLAKSQKDTTAQGSP
-695 EGLMADNVRGDA
+695 
-707 AQSTPKIFNQEDSYL
+707 QIFNQEDSQL
-722 LATDE
+722 LATEE

-742 APQALTMPIAQLVSH
+742 AQQALTMPIAQLVSH
-757 LWYRLGY
+757 LWYNLGY
-764 RYKILEQDQALQYAP
+764 RYKILEQEQALQYAP
-779 LYDKFFHLAAQA
+779 LYDKFFHLAAKA
-791 DVKGT
+791 DASGT
-796 SLATFVQSLQDQ
+796 SLATFVQALQDQ

-825 QGVQLMTIHKSKGLE
+825 RGVQLMTIHKSKGLE
-840 FPVVFLVNSNGQPKT
+840 FPVVFLVNSNGRPKS
-855 NKNDASVYTH
+855 NKNDASVYPH
-865 SQWGITLNLPTLPQF
+865 FHWGITLNLPTLPQF
-880 AGKTT
+880 AGNTA
-885 TSNFFYQDA
+885 TSNFFYQEA
-894 KEEDTQ
+894 KQEESL
-900 KDRAELRRVLY
+900 KDQAELRRVLY

-928 SLDKD
+928 SLDPD

-938 KQTESS
+938 KLSESS

-956 CNLTLGEKIIH
+956 CNVTLAEKIIL

-978 PFVSQQDVKSLKTTP
+978 PFVTQQEVEQVSPFQQQDFGGEPVHP
-993 SQQEGES
+993 SS
-1000 PILTPSPTEVAQMLA
+1000 PWHIAQTVA
-1015 PLYQGKAILP
+1015 PLYQGEAILP
-1025 EVEENPYRSPSHLAP
+1025 VEEANLYRSPSHLAP
-1040 HSPEYWQDPDTNTDQ
+1040 KSPEYWQEPDTNSSP
-1055 EKSSALGK
+1055 EKTPTTGK
-1063 MESQAYGEIAQLVT
+1063 EENQAYGEIAQLVT
-1077 STTKADGTP
+1077 STTKADGNP
-1086 AFSYADFGSCAHLYL
+1086 AFTYADFGSCAHLYL
-1101 EATLNNQ
+1101 EAALNNH
-1108 QPQIPT
+1108 QPSIPT
-1114 RYLQHLSPTHQQ
+1114 RYLQHLSPAHQQ
-1126 KLHQLCSTMTANFLN
+1126 KLHHLCSTMTANFLN
-1141 SPTGAAVKKANWRK
+1141 SPTGEAVKQASWRK
-1155 TEFTFKLRLES
+1155 TEFTFKLRLGD
-1166 YIINGSMDLIYQDQ
+1166 YIINGSMDLIYQDH
-1180 QGQLHIVDYKTDQLQ
+1180 QGQLHIVDYKTDQQQ
-1195 QPELYY
+1195 QPELYH

-1215 SVPEDTITCSLY
+1215 SVPEETITCSLY

-1241 SSVNLEELAAL
+1241 SEVNLEELATL

>member
-1 MSNKNTQGEAM
+1 MSSKNTQGEAM
-12 KTTNTVTLEQWLL
+12 KTTNTLTLEQWLL

-38 QAAVTCNKNTV
+38 QAAVTCNTNTV

-107 FDSPEARQAVADF
+107 FESPEARQAVADF

-143 GIKPDFAIDDQQAK
+143 GIKPDFAIDNQQAK
-157 SMARQQAL
+157 SMAQQQAL

-173 NPTIQRMATT
+173 DPTIQRMATT
-183 TYSRLDTLAEKLF
+183 TYSRLDTLAEELF
-196 AQTITNYSSLAN
+196 AKTITNYSSLAN
-208 PINFSQQLEQQLR
+208 PIDFSQQLERQLR

-227 LNKAQ
+227 LIKAH
-232 QLEEQVIELE
+232 QLEEQIIELE
-242 SSLQDVDKISGTFLP
+242 AIIRDLDKISGTFLP
-257 KLKGALEL
+257 KLIAALGL

-272 FSFLAAWETETGLLQ
+272 FSFLSDWETETGLQQ

-294 ETLGQFCGAANK
+294 ESLAQFCAAAKK
-306 ISGLSLQGQR
+306 ISGLNLQGQQN
-316 SDKPWTPIIKFLR
+316 KPWTSIIKLLR

-334 ALNSLANFLCLKQ
+334 ALNPLANFLCLKQ
-347 DVLQVAE
+347 DVLQVAR
-354 LLNQFQQQYNKS
+354 LLDEFQQQYNKS

-380 LALEILRNQPD
+380 LALEILRNQKE
-391 VRHAEKECYKA
+391 VRQAEKECYKA

-419 YFLAEKV
+419 YFLAEKS
-426 DWHNTPSVPVEA
+426 DCHNTPSVPVED

-463 VIRKLAKELA
+463 VIRKLAKELG
-473 NVDSTAS
+473 NTDSTPS
-480 NQEQMGGT
+480 SQEQTGGT
-488 LSLTYNYRSH
+488 LSLSYNYRSH

-517 GQGHLHPQAI
+517 GQDHLHPQAI
-527 FMPDAETTPEY
+527 FMPDEEATPEY
-538 EATYGKVL
+538 EATYRKVL
-546 AGKKIDNE
+546 AGKKIEGE
-554 SQLDATRHRVH
+554 SQQDATRHRVH

-572 EEAALPK
+572 DKAALPK
-579 DISLEQLLPD
+579 DISMKYLLPD

-680 GISAGSLERLLAGSH
+680 GISAGGLERLMAGSVN
-695 EGLMADNVRGDA
+695 GAG
-707 AQSTPKIFNQEDSYL
+707 AQGTPQIFNQEDSYL
-722 LATDE
+722 LSTE
-727 ERKSFIQACQTYHQL
+727 EEKKSFIQACQTYHQL

-757 LWYRLGY
+757 LWYNLGY

-791 DVKGT
+791 DTSGT

-880 AGKTT
+880 VGKTT

-918 DEVFITACPG
+918 DEVYITACPG

-933 NPGKL
+933 NPSKL
-938 KQTESS
+938 KLSESS

-956 CNLTLGEKIIH
+956 CNATLEEKIILDP
-967 ESHSPFDAEWI
+967 HSPFDAEWI
-978 PFVSQQDVKSLKTTP
+978 PFVTQQDIENLKTSA
-993 SQQEGES
+993 SQQEEETFS
-1000 PILTPSPTEVAQMLA
+1000 HTPSPKEVAQMLA

-1040 HSPEYWQDPDTNTDQ
+1040 HSPEYWQDPDNSTAPEN
-1055 EKSSALGK
+1055 SSAPGK
-1063 MESQAYGEIAQLVT
+1063 EASQAYSEITQLVT

-1086 AFSYADFGSCAHLYL
+1086 AFTYADFGSCAHLYL

-1141 SPTGAAVKKANWRK
+1141 SPTGEAVKQASWRK
-1155 TEFTFKLRLES
+1155 TEFTFKLRLED

-1180 QGQLHIVDYKTDQLQ
+1180 QGQLHIVDYKTDQQQ

-1215 SVPEDTITCSLY
+1215 RVPEDTITCSLY

-1241 SSVNLEELAAL
+1241 SEVNLEELATL

>member
-1 MSNKNTQGEAM
+1 MSGRETQETTEM
-12 KTTNTVTLEQWLL
+12 NKTTNTVTLEQWLL
-25 QGDGTK
+25 QGDGSQE
-31 DGLNQEQ
+31 GLNQEQ
-38 QAAVTCNKNTV
+38 QAAVTCNINTV

-107 FDSPEARQAVADF
+107 FESPEARQAVADF

-135 IKNAVNYY
+135 IKNSVNHY

-165 PFVLDHRH
+165 PFVLNHRH
-173 NPTIQRMATT
+173 NLTIQRMATT
-183 TYSRLDTLAEKLF
+183 TYSRLDTLAEELF

-208 PINFSQQLEQQLR
+208 PIPFSQQLENQLR
-221 HAAREF
+221 FAAQEF
-227 LNKAQ
+227 LTKAQ

-242 SSLQDVDKISGTFLP
+242 AIIRDLDKISGTFLP
-257 KLKGALEL
+257 KLIAALGL
-265 YRKIDWD
+265 YRKLDWD
-272 FSFLAAWETETGLLQ
+272 FSFLSDWETETGLQQ

-294 ETLGQFCGAANK
+294 ETLVQFCAAAKK
-306 ISGLSLQGQR
+306 ISGLSLQGQKA
-316 SDKPWTPIIKFLR
+316 DKPWPAIIKFLR

-347 DVLQVAE
+347 DVLQVAA
-354 LLNQFQQQYNKS
+354 LLDEFQQQYNKS

-380 LALEILRNQPD
+380 LALEILRNQNE
-391 VRHAEKECYKA
+391 VRQAEKECYKA

-408 QDDNLLQKELL
+408 QDDNQLQKELL
-419 YFLAEKV
+419 YFLAEKT
-426 DWHNTPSVPVEA
+426 DCHNTPSVPVED

-463 VIRKLAKELA
+463 VIRKLAKELD
-473 NVDSTAS
+473 NGDSTPS
-480 NQEQMGGT
+480 SQDQTGGT
-488 LSLTYNYRSH
+488 LSLSYNYRSH

-506 TIFGGLPYGPE
+506 AIFGGLPYGPE
-517 GQGHLHPQAI
+517 GQHHLYPQAI
-527 FMPDAETTPEY
+527 FMPDEETTPEH
-538 EATYGKVL
+538 EATYRKVL
-546 AGKKIDNE
+546 AGKKLKDE
-554 SQLDATRHRVH
+554 SQQDATRHRVH

-572 EEAALPK
+572 HEANLPET
-579 DISLEQLLPD
+579 ISTEDLLPD

-604 IQQGRNPSD
+604 VQQGRNPSD

-680 GISAGSLERLLAGSH
+680 GISSQSLEQLLAKSQKDITAQGSP
-695 EGLMADNVRGDA
+695 
-707 AQSTPKIFNQEDSYL
+707 QIFNQEDSQL
-722 LATDE
+722 LATEE
-727 ERKSFIQACQTYHQL
+727 ERQAFIQACQTYHRL
-742 APQALTMPIAQLVSH
+742 AQQALTMPIAQLVSH
-757 LWYRLGY
+757 LWYNLGY
-764 RYKILEQDQALQYAP
+764 RYKILEQEQALQYAP
-779 LYDKFFHLAAQA
+779 LYDKFFHLAAKA
-791 DVKGT
+791 DASGT
-796 SLATFVQSLQDQ
+796 SLATFVQALQDQ

-825 QGVQLMTIHKSKGLE
+825 RGVQLMTIHKSKGLE
-840 FPVVFLVNSNGQPKT
+840 FPVVFLVNSNGSPKS
-855 NKNDASVYTH
+855 NKNAARVYPH
-865 SQWGITLNLPTLPQF
+865 SHWGITLNLPTLPQF
-880 AGKTT
+880 AGNTA
-885 TSNFFYQDA
+885 TSNFFYQEA
-894 KEEDTQ
+894 KQEESL
-900 KDRAELRRVLY
+900 KDQAELRRVLY

-928 SLDKD
+928 SLDPD

-938 KQTESS
+938 KLSESS

-956 CNLTLGEKIIH
+956 CNVTLEETIIM
-967 ESHSPFDAEWI
+967 EPHSPFDAEWI
-978 PFVSQQDVKSLKTTP
+978 PFVTQQEVEQISTPQQQDFG
-993 SQQEGES
+993 GEKVHASS
-1000 PILTPSPTEVAQMLA
+1000 PWHIAQTVA
-1015 PLYQGKAILP
+1015 PLYQGEAILP
-1025 EVEENPYRSPSHLAP
+1025 AEEENPYRSPSHLAP
-1040 HSPEYWQDPDTNTDQ
+1040 KSPEYWQDTENISSL
-1055 EKSSALGK
+1055 EKATGK
-1063 MESQAYGEIAQLVT
+1063 EENQAYGEIAQLVT
-1077 STTKADGTP
+1077 STTKADGNP
-1086 AFSYADFGSCAHLYL
+1086 AFTYADFGSCAHLYL
-1101 EATLNNQ
+1101 DAALNNH
-1108 QPQIPT
+1108 QPSIPT
-1114 RYLQHLSPTHQQ
+1114 RYLQHLSPAHQQ
-1126 KLHQLCSTMTANFLN
+1126 KLHQLCSTMTANFLS
-1141 SPTGAAVKKANWRK
+1141 SPTGEAVKQASWRK
-1155 TEFTFKLRLES
+1155 TEFTFKLRLED
-1166 YIINGSMDLIYQDQ
+1166 YIINGSMDLIYQDH
-1180 QGQLHIVDYKTDQLQ
+1180 QGQLHIVDYKTDQQQ

-1215 SVPEDTITCSLY
+1215 CVPEDTITCSLY

-1241 SSVNLEELAAL
+1241 SAVNLKELATL

>member
-1 MSNKNTQGEAM
+1 ME
-12 KTTNTVTLEQWLL
+12 TTNALTLEHWLL
-25 QGDGTK
+25 QGDGTQ

-38 QAAVTCNKNTV
+38 QAAVTCDRNTV

-62 ARRYSYLVCIKKY
+62 ARRYSYLVCVKKY

-93 YSRIYKT
+93 YSRIYKA
-100 LVEIADR
+100 LVQIAGR

-120 HGARIQT
+120 HAARIQT

-135 IKNAVNYY
+135 IRNSVNYY

-165 PFVLDHRH
+165 PFVLAHRH

-183 TYSRLDTLAEKLF
+183 TYSRLDTLAEELF
-196 AQTITNYSSLAN
+196 AKTITSYSSLAN
-208 PINFSQQLEQQLR
+208 PIDFSRQLEGQLF

-227 LNKAQ
+227 LTKAQ
-232 QLEEQVIELE
+232 QLEEQVLELE
-242 SSLQDVDKISGTFLP
+242 AIIGDVDKISGAFLP
-257 KLKGALEL
+257 KLSAALGL
-265 YRKIDWD
+265 YRRIDWD
-272 FSFLAAWETETGLLQ
+272 FSFLSAWEKETDLQQ
-287 EILPNQQ
+287 EILPNQR
-294 ETLGQFCGAANK
+294 EVLIQFCAVAK
-306 ISGLSLQGQR
+306 KLAGLSLQGQK
-316 SDKPWTPIIKFLR
+316 SDKPWVPIIRFLR

-347 DVLQVAE
+347 DVLQVAA
-354 LLNQFQQQYNKS
+354 LLDQFQLQYNKS
-366 KRQAGILTFTDAAQ
+366 KRQAGILTFADASQ
-380 LALEILRNQPD
+380 LALEILRTQGE
-391 VRHAEKECYKA
+391 VRQAEKECYKA

-419 YFLAEKV
+419 YFLAERA
-426 DWHNTPSVPVEA
+426 DCHNTPSVPVEA

-463 VIRKLAKELA
+463 VIRKLAKELGNA
-473 NVDSTAS
+473 DSTS
-480 NQEQMGGT
+480 SSQERMGGT
-488 LSLTYNYRSH
+488 LSLSYNYRSH

-506 TIFGGLPYGPE
+506 TIFGGLPYSLE

-527 FMPDAETTPEY
+527 FMPDEETTPEY
-538 EATYGKVL
+538 EATYARVL
-546 AGKKIDNE
+546 AGKKLENE
-554 SQLDATRHRVH
+554 SQVEATRHRVH

-579 DISLEQLLPD
+579 NISLEELLPD

-604 IQQGRNPSD
+604 IQKGRNPSD
-613 IAILFATTTKQHLY
+613 IAILFSTTTKQHLY

-680 GISAGSLERLLAGSH
+680 GISAGSLERLMAGSLKEEPA
-695 EGLMADNVRGDA
+695 EGSP
-707 AQSTPKIFNQEDSYL
+707 QIFNQEDVHL
-722 LATDE
+722 LATEE
-727 ERKSFIQACQTYHQL
+727 ERSSFTQACQTYHQL
-742 APQALTMPIAQLVSH
+742 AQQALTMPIAQLVSH
-757 LWYRLGY
+757 LWYNLGY
-764 RYKILEQDQALQYAP
+764 RYKILEQEQALQYAP
-779 LYDKFFHLAAQA
+779 LYDKLFHLAAQA
-791 DVKGT
+791 DAKGT

-813 KFDDIDIPLEQK
+813 KFDDIDIPLEQR

-840 FPVVFLVNSNGQPKT
+840 FPVVFLVNSNGRPKT
-855 NKNDASVYTH
+855 NKNDASVYPH
-865 SQWGITLNLPTLPQF
+865 SQWGITLNLPILPQF
-880 AGKTT
+880 AGGTT
-885 TSNFFYQDA
+885 KSNFFYQDA
-894 KEEDTQ
+894 KEEDTK

-918 DEVFITACPG
+918 EEVFITACPG

-938 KQTESS
+938 KLSESP

-956 CNLTLGEKIIH
+956 CNLTLEEEITV
-967 ESHSPFDAEWI
+967 EPHSPFDAEWI
-978 PFVSQQDVKSLKTTP
+978 PYATQQDLKAP
-993 SQQEGES
+993 HSPASHQEEDDPAGQPERPAS
-1000 PILTPSPTEVAQMLA
+1000 PRQIAQELA
-1015 PLYQGKAILP
+1015 PLYQGEAVLP
-1025 EVEENPYRSPSHLAP
+1025 AVEESPYRSPSHLAP
-1040 HSPEYWQDPDTNTDQ
+1040 KSPEYWQDADTIPSP
-1055 EKSSALGK
+1055 EKISALGK
-1063 MESQAYGEIAQLVT
+1063 EENQAYSEIAWLVT
-1077 STTKADGTP
+1077 STTKADGNP
-1086 AFSYADFGSCAHLYL
+1086 QFSYADFGTCAHLYL
-1101 EATLNNQ
+1101 EAALNNH
-1108 QPQIPT
+1108 QPSIPT
-1114 RYLQHLSPTHQQ
+1114 RYLQHLSQTNQQ
-1126 KLHQLCSTMTANFLN
+1126 KLHQLCSTMTANFLS
-1141 SPTGAAVKKANWRK
+1141 SPTGEAVRKASWRK
-1155 TEFTFKLRLES
+1155 TEFTFKLRLEG

-1180 QGQLHIVDYKTDQLQ
+1180 QGQLHIVDYKTDQQ
-1195 QPELYY
+1195 EQPELYY

-1215 SVPEDTITCSLY
+1215 SVPEEAITCSLY

-1232 TVVDITQGC
+1232 NVVDITTQC
-1241 SSVNLEELAAL
+1241 DQVHLEELAAL

>member
-1 MSNKNTQGEAM
+1 MSGRETQETTEM
-12 KTTNTVTLEQWLL
+12 NKTTNTVTLEQWLL
-25 QGDGTK
+25 QGDGSQE
-31 DGLNQEQ
+31 GLNQEQ
-38 QAAVTCNKNTV
+38 QAAVTCNINTV

-107 FDSPEARQAVADF
+107 FESPEARQAVADF

-135 IKNAVNYY
+135 IKNSVNHY

-165 PFVLDHRH
+165 PFVLNHRH

-183 TYSRLDTLAEKLF
+183 TYSRLDTLAEELF

-208 PINFSQQLEQQLR
+208 PIPFSQQMENQLR
-221 HAAREF
+221 FAAQEF
-227 LNKAQ
+227 LTKAQ

-242 SSLQDVDKISGTFLP
+242 AIIRDLDKISGTFLP
-257 KLKGALEL
+257 KLIAALGL
-265 YRKIDWD
+265 YRKLDWD
-272 FSFLAAWETETGLLQ
+272 FSFLSDWETETGLQQ
-287 EILPNQQ
+287 EILPNQK
-294 ETLGQFCGAANK
+294 ETLVQFCAAAKK
-306 ISGLSLQGQR
+306 ISGLSLQGQKA
-316 SDKPWTPIIKFLR
+316 DKPWPAIIKFLR

-347 DVLQVAE
+347 DVLQVVA
-354 LLNQFQQQYNKS
+354 LLDEFQQQYNKS

-380 LALEILRNQPD
+380 LALEILRNQNE
-391 VRHAEKECYKA
+391 VRQAEKECYKA

-408 QDDNLLQKELL
+408 QDDNQLQKELL
-419 YFLAEKV
+419 YFLAEKT
-426 DWHNTPSVPVEA
+426 DCHNTPSVPVED

-463 VIRKLAKELA
+463 VIRKLAKELG
-473 NVDSTAS
+473 NGYSTPS
-480 NQEQMGGT
+480 SQDQTGGT
-488 LSLTYNYRSH
+488 LSLSYNYRSH

-506 TIFGGLPYGPE
+506 AIFGGLPYGPE
-517 GQGHLHPQAI
+517 GQGHLYPQAI
-527 FMPDAETTPEY
+527 FMPDEETTPEH
-538 EATYGKVL
+538 EATYRKVL
-546 AGKKIDNE
+546 AGKKLKDE
-554 SQLDATRHRVH
+554 SQQDATRHRVH

-572 EEAALPK
+572 DEADLPET
-579 DISLEQLLPD
+579 ISTEDLLPD

-604 IQQGRNPSD
+604 VQQGRNPSD

-680 GISAGSLERLLAGSH
+680 GISSQSLEQLLAKSQKDITAQGSP
-695 EGLMADNVRGDA
+695 
-707 AQSTPKIFNQEDSYL
+707 QIFNQEDSQL
-722 LATDE
+722 LATEE
-727 ERKSFIQACQTYHQL
+727 ERQAFIQACQTYHRL
-742 APQALTMPIAQLVSH
+742 AQQALTMPIAQLVSH
-757 LWYRLGY
+757 LWYNLGY
-764 RYKILEQDQALQYAP
+764 RYKILEQEQALQYAP

-880 AGKTT
+880 VGKTT

-894 KEEDTQ
+894 QEEDTQ

-918 DEVFITACPG
+918 DEVYITACPG

-956 CNLTLGEKIIH
+956 CNVTLEETIIM
-967 ESHSPFDAEWI
+967 EPHSPFDAEWI
-978 PFVSQQDVKSLKTTP
+978 PFVTQQEVEQISTPQQQDFG
-993 SQQEGES
+993 GEKVHASS
-1000 PILTPSPTEVAQMLA
+1000 PWHIAQTVA
-1015 PLYQGKAILP
+1015 PLYQGEAILP
-1025 EVEENPYRSPSHLAP
+1025 AEEENPYRSPSHLAP
-1040 HSPEYWQDPDTNTDQ
+1040 KSPEYWQDTENISSLEKATGQ
-1055 EKSSALGK
+1055 E
-1063 MESQAYGEIAQLVT
+1063 ENQAYGEIAQLVT
-1077 STTKADGTP
+1077 STTKADGNP
-1086 AFSYADFGSCAHLYL
+1086 AFTYADFGSCAHLYL
-1101 EATLNNQ
+1101 DAALNNH
-1108 QPQIPT
+1108 QPSIPT
-1114 RYLQHLSPTHQQ
+1114 RYLQHLSPAHQQ
-1126 KLHQLCSTMTANFLN
+1126 KLHQLCSTMTANFLS
-1141 SPTGAAVKKANWRK
+1141 SPTGEAVKQASWRK
-1155 TEFTFKLRLES
+1155 TEFTFKLRLED
-1166 YIINGSMDLIYQDQ
+1166 YIINGSMDLIYQDH
-1180 QGQLHIVDYKTDQLQ
+1180 QGQLHIVDYKTDQQQ

-1215 SVPEDTITCSLY
+1215 CVPEDTITCSLY

-1241 SSVNLEELAAL
+1241 SEVNLEELATL

>member
-1 MSNKNTQGEAM
+1 MSGRETQETTEM
-12 KTTNTVTLEQWLL
+12 NKTTNTVTLEQWLL
-25 QGDGTK
+25 QGDGSQE
-31 DGLNQEQ
+31 GLNQEQ
-38 QAAVTCNKNTV
+38 QAAVTCNINTV

-107 FDSPEARQAVADF
+107 FESPEARQAVADF

-135 IKNAVNYY
+135 IKNSVNHY

-165 PFVLDHRH
+165 PFVLNHRH

-183 TYSRLDTLAEKLF
+183 TYSRLDTLAEELF

-208 PINFSQQLEQQLR
+208 PIPFSQQMENQLR
-221 HAAREF
+221 FAAQEF
-227 LNKAQ
+227 LTKAQ

-242 SSLQDVDKISGTFLP
+242 AIIRDLDKISGTFLP
-257 KLKGALEL
+257 KLIAALGL
-265 YRKIDWD
+265 YRKLDWD
-272 FSFLAAWETETGLLQ
+272 FSFLSDWETETGLQQ
-287 EILPNQQ
+287 EILPNQK
-294 ETLGQFCGAANK
+294 ETLVQFCAAAKK
-306 ISGLSLQGQR
+306 ISGLSLQGQKA
-316 SDKPWTPIIKFLR
+316 DKPWPAIIKFLR

-347 DVLQVAE
+347 DVLQVVA
-354 LLNQFQQQYNKS
+354 LLDEFQQQYNKS

-380 LALEILRNQPD
+380 LALEILRNQNE
-391 VRHAEKECYKA
+391 VRQAEKECYKA

-408 QDDNLLQKELL
+408 QDDNQLQKELL
-419 YFLAEKV
+419 YFLAEKT
-426 DWHNTPSVPVEA
+426 DCHNTPSVPVED

-463 VIRKLAKELA
+463 VIRKLAKELG
-473 NVDSTAS
+473 NGYSTPS
-480 NQEQMGGT
+480 SQDQTGGT
-488 LSLTYNYRSH
+488 LSLSYNYRSH

-506 TIFGGLPYGPE
+506 AIFGGLPYGPE
-517 GQGHLHPQAI
+517 GQGHLYPQAI
-527 FMPDAETTPEY
+527 FMPDEETTPEH
-538 EATYGKVL
+538 EATYRKVL
-546 AGKKIDNE
+546 AGKKLKDE
-554 SQLDATRHRVH
+554 SQQDATRHRVH

-572 EEAALPK
+572 DEADLPET
-579 DISLEQLLPD
+579 ISTEDLLPD

-604 IQQGRNPSD
+604 VQQGRNPSD

-680 GISAGSLERLLAGSH
+680 GISSQSLEQLLAKSQKDITAQGSP
-695 EGLMADNVRGDA
+695 
-707 AQSTPKIFNQEDSYL
+707 QIFNQEDSQL
-722 LATDE
+722 LATEE
-727 ERKSFIQACQTYHQL
+727 ERQAFIQACQTYHRL
-742 APQALTMPIAQLVSH
+742 AQQALTMPIAQLVSH
-757 LWYRLGY
+757 LWYNLGY
-764 RYKILEQDQALQYAP
+764 RYKILEQEQALQYAP

-880 AGKTT
+880 VGKTT

-894 KEEDTQ
+894 QEEDTQ

-918 DEVFITACPG
+918 DEVYITACPG

-956 CNLTLGEKIIH
+956 CNVTLEETIIM
-967 ESHSPFDAEWI
+967 EPHSPFDAEWI
-978 PFVSQQDVKSLKTTP
+978 PFVTQQEVEQISTPQQQDFG
-993 SQQEGES
+993 GEKVHASS
-1000 PILTPSPTEVAQMLA
+1000 PWHIAQTVA
-1015 PLYQGKAILP
+1015 PLYQGEAILP
-1025 EVEENPYRSPSHLAP
+1025 AEEENPYRSPSHLAP
-1040 HSPEYWQDPDTNTDQ
+1040 KSPEYWQDTENISSLEKATGQ
-1055 EKSSALGK
+1055 E
-1063 MESQAYGEIAQLVT
+1063 ENQAYGEIAQLVT
-1077 STTKADGTP
+1077 STTKADGNP
-1086 AFSYADFGSCAHLYL
+1086 AFTYADFGSCAHLYL
-1101 EATLNNQ
+1101 DAALNNH
-1108 QPQIPT
+1108 QPSIPT
-1114 RYLQHLSPTHQQ
+1114 RYLQHLSPAHQQ
-1126 KLHQLCSTMTANFLN
+1126 KLHQLCSTMTANFLS
-1141 SPTGAAVKKANWRK
+1141 SPTGEAVKQAIWRK
-1155 TEFTFKLRLES
+1155 TEFTFKLRLED
-1166 YIINGSMDLIYQDQ
+1166 YIINGSMDLIYQDH
-1180 QGQLHIVDYKTDQLQ
+1180 QGQLHIVDYKTDQHQ

-1215 SVPEDTITCSLY
+1215 CVPEDTITCSLY

-1241 SSVNLEELAAL
+1241 SEVNLEELATL

>member
-1 MSNKNTQGEAM
+1 MRNKNTQGEAM
-12 KTTNTVTLEQWLL
+12 KTTNTMTLEQWLL

-157 SMARQQAL
+157 SMAHQQAL

-272 FSFLAAWETETGLLQ
+272 FSFLATWETETGLLQ

-354 LLNQFQQQYNKS
+354 LLNQFQQHYNQS

-380 LALEILRNQPD
+380 LALEILRNQKE
-391 VRHAEKECYKA
+391 VRQAEKECYKA

-426 DWHNTPSVPVEA
+426 DCHNTPSVPVEA

-463 VIRKLAKELA
+463 VIRKLAKELG
-473 NVDSTAS
+473 NVDSTS
-480 NQEQMGGT
+480 SSQEQTGGT

-527 FMPDAETTPEY
+527 FMPDEEATPEY

-546 AGKKIDNE
+546 AGKNIDNE

-680 GISAGSLERLLAGSH
+680 GISAGSLERLLAGS
-695 EGLMADNVRGDA
+695 LSGDA
-707 AQSTPKIFNQEDSYL
+707 AQSTPHIFNQDDSVL
-722 LATDE
+722 LATE
-727 ERKSFIQACQTYHQL
+727 EEKKSFIQACQTYHQL

-757 LWYRLGY
+757 LWYNLGY

-855 NKNDASVYTH
+855 NKNDASVYPH

-880 AGKTT
+880 AGKIT

-918 DEVFITACPG
+918 DEVYITACPG

-956 CNLTLGEKIIH
+956 CNLTLEETIIQ
-967 ESHSPFDAEWI
+967 EPHSPFDGQWI
-978 PFVSQQDVKSLKTTP
+978 PFVTQQDIENLKTSP
-993 SQQEGES
+993 SQQEEETS
-1000 PILTPSPTEVAQMLA
+1000 SHTPSPTEVAQMLA

-1040 HSPEYWQDPDTNTDQ
+1040 HSPEYWQDPDNSTALENP
-1055 EKSSALGK
+1055 SAPGK
-1063 MESQAYGEIAQLVT
+1063 EASQAYSEIAQLVT

-1086 AFSYADFGSCAHLYL
+1086 AFTYADFGSCAHLYL

-1114 RYLQHLSPTHQQ
+1114 RYLQHLSPAHQQ
-1126 KLHQLCSTMTANFLN
+1126 KLHQLCSTMTANFLS
-1141 SPTGAAVKKANWRK
+1141 SPTGEAVKQASWRK
-1155 TEFTFKLRLES
+1155 TEFTFKLRLED
-1166 YIINGSMDLIYQDQ
+1166 YIINGSMDLIYQDH
-1180 QGQLHIVDYKTDQLQ
+1180 QGQLHIVDYKTDQQQ

-1215 SVPEDTITCSLY
+1215 CVPEDTITCSLY

-1241 SSVNLEELAAL
+1241 SEVNLEELATL

>member
-1 MSNKNTQGEAM
+1 MSGRETQETTEM
-12 KTTNTVTLEQWLL
+12 NKTTNTVTLEQWLL
-25 QGDGTK
+25 QGDGSQE
-31 DGLNQEQ
+31 GLNQEQ
-38 QAAVTCNKNTV
+38 QAAVTCNINTV

-107 FDSPEARQAVADF
+107 FESPEARQAVADF

-135 IKNAVNYY
+135 IKNSVNHY

-165 PFVLDHRH
+165 PFVLNHRH
-173 NPTIQRMATT
+173 NLTIQRMATT
-183 TYSRLDTLAEKLF
+183 TYSRLDTLAEELF

-208 PINFSQQLEQQLR
+208 PIPFSQQLENQLR
-221 HAAREF
+221 FAAQEF
-227 LNKAQ
+227 LTKAQ

-242 SSLQDVDKISGTFLP
+242 AIIRDLDKISGTFLP
-257 KLKGALEL
+257 KLIAALGL
-265 YRKIDWD
+265 YRKLDWD
-272 FSFLAAWETETGLLQ
+272 FSFLSDWETETGLQQ

-294 ETLGQFCGAANK
+294 ETLVQFCAAAKK
-306 ISGLSLQGQR
+306 ISGLSLQGQKA
-316 SDKPWTPIIKFLR
+316 DKPWPAIIKFLR

-347 DVLQVAE
+347 DVLQVTA
-354 LLNQFQQQYNKS
+354 LLDEFQQQYNKS

-380 LALEILRNQPD
+380 LALEILRNQNE
-391 VRHAEKECYKA
+391 VRQAEKECYKA

-408 QDDNLLQKELL
+408 QDDNQLQKELL
-419 YFLAEKV
+419 YFLAEKT
-426 DWHNTPSVPVEA
+426 DCHNTPSVPVED

-463 VIRKLAKELA
+463 VIRKLAKELG
-473 NVDSTAS
+473 NGDSTPS
-480 NQEQMGGT
+480 NQDQTGGT
-488 LSLTYNYRSH
+488 LSLSYNYRSH

-506 TIFGGLPYGPE
+506 AIFGGLPYGPE
-517 GQGHLHPQAI
+517 GQRHLYPQAI
-527 FMPDAETTPEY
+527 FMPDEENTPEH
-538 EATYGKVL
+538 EATYRKVL
-546 AGKKIDNE
+546 AGKKLKDE
-554 SQLDATRHRVH
+554 SQQDATRHRVH

-572 EEAALPK
+572 HEANLPET
-579 DISLEQLLPD
+579 ISTEDLLPD

-604 IQQGRNPSD
+604 VQQGRNPSD

-680 GISAGSLERLLAGSH
+680 GISSQSLEQLLAKSQKDITTQGSP
-695 EGLMADNVRGDA
+695 
-707 AQSTPKIFNQEDSYL
+707 QIFNQEDSQL
-722 LATDE
+722 LATEE
-727 ERKSFIQACQTYHQL
+727 ERQAFIQACQTYHRL
-742 APQALTMPIAQLVSH
+742 AQQALTMPIAQLVSH
-757 LWYRLGY
+757 LWYNLGY
-764 RYKILEQDQALQYAP
+764 RYKILEQEQALQYAP
-779 LYDKFFHLAAQA
+779 LYDKFFHLAAKA
-791 DVKGT
+791 DASGT
-796 SLATFVQSLQDQ
+796 SLATFVQALQDQ

-825 QGVQLMTIHKSKGLE
+825 RGVQLMTIHKSKGLE
-840 FPVVFLVNSNGQPKT
+840 FPVVFLVNSNGSPKS
-855 NKNDASVYTH
+855 NKNAARVYPH
-865 SQWGITLNLPTLPQF
+865 SHWGITLNLPTLPQF
-880 AGKTT
+880 AGNTA
-885 TSNFFYQDA
+885 TSNFFYQEA
-894 KEEDTQ
+894 KQEESL
-900 KDRAELRRVLY
+900 KDQAELRRVLY

-928 SLDKD
+928 SLDPD

-938 KQTESS
+938 KLSESS

-956 CNLTLGEKIIH
+956 CNVTLEETIIM
-967 ESHSPFDAEWI
+967 EPHSPFDAEWI
-978 PFVSQQDVKSLKTTP
+978 PFVTQQEVEQISTPQQQDFG
-993 SQQEGES
+993 GEKVHASS
-1000 PILTPSPTEVAQMLA
+1000 PWHIAQTVA
-1015 PLYQGKAILP
+1015 PLYQGEAILP
-1025 EVEENPYRSPSHLAP
+1025 AEEENPYRSPSHLAP
-1040 HSPEYWQDPDTNTDQ
+1040 KSPEYWQDTENISSL
-1055 EKSSALGK
+1055 EKATGK
-1063 MESQAYGEIAQLVT
+1063 EENQAYGEIAQLVT
-1077 STTKADGTP
+1077 STTKADGNP
-1086 AFSYADFGSCAHLYL
+1086 AFTYADFGSCAHLYL
-1101 EATLNNQ
+1101 DAALNNH
-1108 QPQIPT
+1108 QPSIPT
-1114 RYLQHLSPTHQQ
+1114 RYLQHLSPAHQQ
-1126 KLHQLCSTMTANFLN
+1126 KLHQLCSTMTANFLS
-1141 SPTGAAVKKANWRK
+1141 SPTGEAVKQASWRK
-1155 TEFTFKLRLES
+1155 TEFTFKLHLED
-1166 YIINGSMDLIYQDQ
+1166 YIINGSMDLIYQDH
-1180 QGQLHIVDYKTDQLQ
+1180 QGQLHIVDYKTDQQQ

-1215 SVPEDTITCSLY
+1215 CVPEDTITCSLY

-1241 SSVNLEELAAL
+1241 SAVNLEELATL

>member
-1 MSNKNTQGEAM
+1 MSGRETQETTEM
-12 KTTNTVTLEQWLL
+12 NKTTNTVTLEQWLL
-25 QGDGTK
+25 QGDGSQE
-31 DGLNQEQ
+31 GLNQEQ
-38 QAAVTCNKNTV
+38 QAAVTCNINTV

-107 FDSPEARQAVADF
+107 FESPEARQAVADF

-135 IKNAVNYY
+135 IKNSVNHY

-165 PFVLDHRH
+165 PFVLNHRH
-173 NPTIQRMATT
+173 NLTIQRMATT
-183 TYSRLDTLAEKLF
+183 TYSRLDTLAEELF

-208 PINFSQQLEQQLR
+208 PIPFSQQLENQLR
-221 HAAREF
+221 FAAQEF
-227 LNKAQ
+227 LTKAQ

-242 SSLQDVDKISGTFLP
+242 AIIRDLDKISGTFLP
-257 KLKGALEL
+257 KLIAALGL
-265 YRKIDWD
+265 YRKLDWD
-272 FSFLAAWETETGLLQ
+272 FSFLSDWETETGLQQ

-294 ETLGQFCGAANK
+294 ETLVQFCAAAKK
-306 ISGLSLQGQR
+306 ISGLSLQGQKA
-316 SDKPWTPIIKFLR
+316 DKPWPAIIKFLR

-347 DVLQVAE
+347 DVLQVAA
-354 LLNQFQQQYNKS
+354 LLDEFQQQYNKS

-380 LALEILRNQPD
+380 LALEILRNQNE
-391 VRHAEKECYKA
+391 VRQAEKECYKA

-408 QDDNLLQKELL
+408 QDDNQLQKELL
-419 YFLAEKV
+419 YFLAEKT
-426 DWHNTPSVPVEA
+426 DCHNTPSVPVED

-463 VIRKLAKELA
+463 VIRKLAKELG
-473 NVDSTAS
+473 NGDSTPS
-480 NQEQMGGT
+480 SQDQTGGT
-488 LSLTYNYRSH
+488 LSLSYNYRSH

-506 TIFGGLPYGPE
+506 AIFGGLPYGPE
-517 GQGHLHPQAI
+517 GQRHLYPQAI
-527 FMPDAETTPEY
+527 FMPDEETTPEH
-538 EATYGKVL
+538 EATYRKVL
-546 AGKKIDNE
+546 AGKKLKNE
-554 SQLDATRHRVH
+554 SQQDATRHRVH

-572 EEAALPK
+572 HEANLPET
-579 DISLEQLLPD
+579 ISTEDLLPD

-596 VAKKIKEL
+596 VAKKIKKL
-604 IQQGRNPSD
+604 VQQGRNPSD

-680 GISAGSLERLLAGSH
+680 GIGSQSLEQLLAKSQKDITAQGSP
-695 EGLMADNVRGDA
+695 
-707 AQSTPKIFNQEDSYL
+707 QIFNQEDSQL
-722 LATDE
+722 LATEE
-727 ERKSFIQACQTYHQL
+727 ERQAFIQACQTYHRL
-742 APQALTMPIAQLVSH
+742 AQQALTMPIAQLVSH
-757 LWYRLGY
+757 LWYNLGY
-764 RYKILEQDQALQYAP
+764 RYKILEQEQALQYAP
-779 LYDKFFHLAAQA
+779 LYDKFFHLAAKA
-791 DVKGT
+791 DASGT
-796 SLATFVQSLQDQ
+796 SLATFVQALQDQ

-840 FPVVFLVNSNGQPKT
+840 FPVIFLVNSNGSPKS
-855 NKNDASVYTH
+855 NKNAARVYPH
-865 SQWGITLNLPTLPQF
+865 SHWGITLNLPTLPQF
-880 AGKTT
+880 AGNTA
-885 TSNFFYQDA
+885 TSNFFYQEA
-894 KEEDTQ
+894 KQEESL
-900 KDRAELRRVLY
+900 KDQAELRRVLY

-928 SLDKD
+928 SLDPD

-938 KQTESS
+938 KLSESS

-956 CNLTLGEKIIH
+956 CNVTLEETIIM
-967 ESHSPFDAEWI
+967 EPHSPFDAEWI
-978 PFVSQQDVKSLKTTP
+978 PFVTQQEVEQISTPQQQDFG
-993 SQQEGES
+993 GEKVHASS
-1000 PILTPSPTEVAQMLA
+1000 PWHIAQTVA
-1015 PLYQGKAILP
+1015 PLYQGEAILP
-1025 EVEENPYRSPSHLAP
+1025 AEEENPYRSPSHLAP
-1040 HSPEYWQDPDTNTDQ
+1040 KSPEYWQDTENISSL
-1055 EKSSALGK
+1055 EKATGK
-1063 MESQAYGEIAQLVT
+1063 EENQAYGEIAQLVT
-1077 STTKADGTP
+1077 STTKADGNP
-1086 AFSYADFGSCAHLYL
+1086 AFTYADFGSCAHLYL
-1101 EATLNNQ
+1101 DAALNNH
-1108 QPQIPT
+1108 QPSIPT
-1114 RYLQHLSPTHQQ
+1114 RYLQHLSPAHQQ
-1126 KLHQLCSTMTANFLN
+1126 KLHQLCSTMTANFLS
-1141 SPTGAAVKKANWRK
+1141 SPTGEAVKQASWRK
-1155 TEFTFKLRLES
+1155 TEFTFKLRLED
-1166 YIINGSMDLIYQDQ
+1166 YIINGSMDLIYQDH
-1180 QGQLHIVDYKTDQLQ
+1180 QGQLHIVDYKTDQQQ

-1215 SVPEDTITCSLY
+1215 CVPEDTITCSLY
-1227 YLRTG
+1227 YLRTS

-1241 SSVNLEELAAL
+1241 SAVNLEELATL